1 MVTLA
6 EGQATRYKVSTRSH
20 ILLKGFINGN
30 WGEGNIE
37 WLKVAAGDAQQSGEP
52 IIRTTTVGGE
62 DFSVDGTANTEL
74 GYGVTEW
81 DPNQVAD
88 TDTEYAA
95 GDLIP
100 VLPFHMNTGM
110 IFQGE
115 VNDTDGDKGPDTVL
129 DIGGVFFAIAD
140 YANRSYAALKYFVAD
155 TDATQQKLVLYALA
169 GGFGG

>member
-6 EGQATRYKVSTRSH
+6 ESQSTRYKVSTRSH
-20 ILLKGFINGN
+20 ILLKGFVNGN

-37 WLKVAAGDAQQSGEP
+37 WLKVATGDAQQPGEP

-81 DPNQVAD
+81 DPQQVAT

-110 IFQGE
+110 VFQGE
-115 VNDTDGDKGPDTVL
+115 VNDTDGDKGPDTAL
-129 DIGGVFFAIAD
+129 DIGGAFFAIGD
-140 YANRSYAALKYFVAD
+140 LANRIYARLKYFVAD
-155 TDATQQKLVLYALA
+155 TVAAQQKLVLYESNGVGTA
-169 GGFGG
+169 